1 MASTVSRKYFIK
13 IGILSLG
20 GSFIGEFTTSAASLL
35 NNDIVEVDRQLM
47 EKLTLNNDIQV
58 TSIISGDQITPDNH
72 RSSFRGLAVAVSCL
86 SASLCNTDSEYYH
99 SEELIKWLEEAMDI
113 MSNAQYP
120 DGTLDSGG
128 NRQSPPDTAFVL
140 EHICTAAAVMK
151 MDEYLE
157 FQLVKVK
164 LGKFIRNAAE
174 AMVTGGVHTP
184 NHRWVVCAALARI
197 YSLFPDEKY
206 IRRIDE
212 WMAEGIY
219 INEDG
224 HYPERSGNYAAV
236 VNWSL
241 ITVSR
246 FLNRPELLSP
256 VVKNLTTTYYYTEPN
271 GDLISIDSRRQDQW
285 YTQSVTKFYL
295 QYRYLAIKN
304 NDKMFSYIA
313 KYIEN
318 LPDFRDQILS
328 RALLDFMENT
338 DLKNELPKSKTI
350 SKDFEKFFEEA
361 NLARI
366 RHGNTSMTIFG
377 GNDKPIIVSSG
388 RSSNPNFLSYRKGRA
403 ILKYMRLSTSFFRMG
418 YFSSDG
424 LAKGDQK
431 YILKEIKEA
440 YYYQPMPEG
449 SRKADGDY
457 KLSQSVDGRF
467 WNKMDFDS
475 RQKSN
480 VQKLITVVEITENKG
495 ILDLNFKVG
504 GPPNVAVTIE
514 MCFNEDGLLTG
525 TEIDSDNNYFLN
537 EGFGE
542 YSIGSETIKFGP
554 GKVEHKRVSRLE
566 SEQYAY
572 HQGSLRTDGLHVYLT
587 GYTPFNHKMTIG

>member
-1 MASTVSRKYFIK
+1 MGGSLLSGFANSTVPFYKD
-13 IGILSLG
+13 
-20 GSFIGEFTTSAASLL
+20 
-35 NNDIVEVDRQLM
+35 NMVEVDRQLM
-47 EKLTLNNDIQV
+47 KKLTVNNDIQV
-58 TSIISGDQITPDNH
+58 KSIINGTQITPDNH
-72 RSSFRGLAVAVSCL
+72 RSSFRGLAVMVSRL

-99 SEELIKWLEEAMDI
+99 SKEVIKWLEKAGDI
-113 MSNAQYP
+113 MLSDQYP

-140 EHICTAAAVMK
+140 EHICAAAAVIR
-151 MDEYLE
+151 MDRYQDILPANDKLE
-157 FQLVKVK
+157 
-164 LGKFIRNAAE
+164 KFILNAAE

-206 IRRIDE
+206 VQRIDE
-212 WMAEGIY
+212 WLAEGIY

-224 HYPERSGNYAAV
+224 HYPERSGNYSSV

-256 VVKNLTTTYYYTEPN
+256 VQKNLSTIYYYTEPN
-271 GDLISIDSRRQDQW
+271 GDLVSIDSRRQDQW

-295 QYRYLAIKN
+295 QYRYLAIEN
-304 NDKMFSYIA
+304 NDEMFSYMT
-313 KYIEN
+313 KYIEG
-318 LPDFRDQILS
+318 LPDFKDQILS

-338 DLKNELPKSKTI
+338 DLKNELPKQKTV
-350 SKDFEKFFEEA
+350 SNDFEKFFVQA
-361 NLARI
+361 GLARI

-388 RSSNPNFLSYRKGRA
+388 RSSNPNFLTYRKGSA

-424 LAKGDQK
+424 LTKEGQK
-431 YILKEIKEA
+431 YVLKEIKEA

-457 KLSQSVDGRF
+457 KLSQSIDGRF

-475 RQKSN
+475 REKSN
-480 VQKLITVVEITENKG
+480 VQKLITIVEITENNG
-495 ILDLNFKVG
+495 ILNLDFKVDG
-504 GPPNVAVTIE
+504 SPDVAVTIE
-514 MCFNEDGLLTG
+514 MCFNEGGILSGAEMIGDTDYLLKSG
-525 TEIDSDNNYFLN
+525 S
-537 EGFGE
+537 GE
-542 YSIGSETIKFGP
+542 YSMGDDVIKFGP
-554 GKVEHKRVSRLE
+554 GKNEHQRINRLE
-566 SEQYAY
+566 SEQYSY
-572 HQGSLRTDGLHVYLT
+572 HQGSLRTDGVHVYLT